1 VSYREKGYSEKVAGS
16 FTVSYSNQEY
26 HYTIYYYD
34 QAGNLVKTIPPK
46 GVRPDFSTGFIQ
58 SVITAKPLGNDVRPL
73 HVFATHYRYNSLNQ
87 VVKQTTPDGG
97 TSHFWYD
104 YLGRLVVSQNEE
116 QALGNKWSY
125 TLYDPL
131 GRIKEVGQ
139 KYQTQAMLQ
148 TTSQSITAMEA
159 WLNGTNTGAKDQITR
174 TIYDEPYPGTD
185 NIYIKQ
191 ENLRNRVSYSQ
202 VWNNAA
208 NQYAASATYY
218 SYDIHGNVE
227 VLLQDFG
234 HQSQQ
239 NAMNVTYNR
248 FKTIRYDYDLVSG
261 KVNQVMYQPSY
272 YNASMQQVVRRKYLC
287 LGIHKFKSK
296 PPS

>member
-1 VSYREKGYSEKVAGS
+1 MS
-16 FTVSYSNQEY
+16 
-26 HYTIYYYD
+26 
-34 QAGNLVKTIPPK
+34 
-46 GVRPDFSTGFIQ
+46 
-58 SVITAKPLGNDVRPL
+58 
-73 HVFATHYRYNSLNQ
+73 
-87 VVKQTTPDGG
+87 
-97 TSHFWYD
+97 
-104 YLGRLVVSQNEE
+104 
-116 QALGNKWSY
+116 
-125 TLYDPL
+125 
-131 GRIKEVGQ
+131 
-139 KYQTQAMLQ
+139 Q
-148 TTSQSITAMEA
+148 TTSQSITALDA

-272 YNASMQQVVRRKYLC
+272 YNASMQQVVRNADAFYHRYTYDVENKLTSVWTSRDSVYWEQDADYSYYKHGPLSRSVVGK
-287 LGIHKFKSK
+287 LKVQGPAYSYTLKG
-296 PPS
+296 